1 MSYLKQIEKE
11 YRLIRI
17 YDNANKKID
26 NIRYKKKEDDFFRP
40 FINGFFLFVTFTY
53 FFPYQSI
60 YFYFLLM
67 SIFFIS
73 IIFDYLKKTKIANR
87 IKNIEDKKHKL
98 KNDSLLKNKD
108 FVSNVY
114 NEVKYMKLE
123 SINSKLLKDI
133 ILVKNKNEANLKT
146 NKELI
151 DEIELIEKTLL
162 THSLQIINE

>member
-26 NIRYKKKEDDFFRP
+26 NIRYKKKKHDFFLYL
-40 FINGFFLFVTFTY
+40 IIGFFLFITFTY
-53 FFPYQSI
+53 FFPYQSK

-73 IIFDYLKKTKIANR
+73 IIFDYLKKIKIINR
-87 IKNIEDKKHKL
+87 IKKIEHKKHKL
-98 KNDSLLKNKD
+98 KKDSLLKNKD

-114 NEVKYMKLE
+114 NEVKHMKLE
-123 SINSKLLKDI
+123 LINSKLLKDI
-133 ILVKNKNEANLKT
+133 LLAKNENEANLKT

-151 DEIELIEKTLL
+151 DEIELIENVRLKN
-162 THSLQIINE
+162 SLQIINE